1 MEARLE
7 AAAQHERMCEERLQL
22 ELAAAQQEAK
32 LISEKED
39 LQAQVLLL
47 QDQLAKMREGERM
60 QVCVGADGDRGNIG
74 DEHSRCFGSK
84 SGSLL

>member
-1 MEARLE
+1 M
-7 AAAQHERMCEERLQL
+7 QL

-39 LQAQVLLL
+39 LQAQILQL
-47 QDQLAKMREGERM
+47 QDQLAEMRNGEHV
-60 QVCVGADGDRGNIG
+60 QVCVGADGDGDNVG